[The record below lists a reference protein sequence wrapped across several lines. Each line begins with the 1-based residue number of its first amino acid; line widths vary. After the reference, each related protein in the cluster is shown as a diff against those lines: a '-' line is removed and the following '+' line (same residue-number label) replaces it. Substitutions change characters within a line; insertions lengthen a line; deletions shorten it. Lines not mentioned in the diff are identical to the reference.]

1 MNMNEKEMISI
12 TDANKNFSKVVKIL
26 EKEDKVIILKNN
38 KPVYVL
44 TKVKDFNLNEDEK
57 LELVALRILLE
68 HKKAFEELA
77 KWELLMMIKSF
88 YYNNL

>member
-1 MNMNEKEMISI
+1 MLINENEMISI

-38 KPVYVL
+38 KPVYVI
-44 TKVKDFNLNEDEK
+44 TKVENYALNENEK
-57 LELVALRILLE
+57 LELTALRILLE

-77 KWELLMMIKSF
+77 K
-88 YYNNL
+88 

>member
-77 KWELLMMIKSF
+77 K
-88 YYNNL
+88 